1 MQPYLGGWVACEK
14 SPAFV
19 NDPNVSLAVRDRLES
34 RDGSPRP
41 KRFFPFV
48 PTFSLFYPSQDCIM
62 PTLHLRWMLSL
73 LLLLG
78 PAGFVVAQDEFV
90 PRRQSGVPGP
100 PLSPEQA
107 AKKFTVPPG
116 FSMEVVAAEPDI
128 VNPVAMTF
136 DEKGRIWV
144 TESFEYPRHEAGP
157 GRDRVKVLED
167 TNGDGKMDKVTIFAE
182 GLNIPSGIAVGHG
195 GVWVANAPDILFLE
209 DTNGDGKADKQTVV
223 VTGFGRTDTHELP
236 NSLVWGPDGY
246 LYGLNGVFN
255 HSHVKHKGKEY
266 KFTCAM
272 FRIDPR
278 NHDFELFAE
287 GTSNPWGIAFNPEG
301 SAFLSACVI
310 DHLWHLT
317 ETGYYHRQGGPYPP
331 FTWKL
336 ESIVN
341 HKHQAAAYCGITY
354 FDSDAYPEE
363 YRDRLYMGNIHGG
376 CINVDTLER
385 DGSTYFAKPRPDF
398 VTANDVWHMPVAQK
412 TGPDGC
418 LYVLDW
424 YDRFHCY
431 QDAMARPGEVNRDKG
446 RLYRIRYEET
456 PRAESFDLAQESGD
470 QLIERLHSPNLYFRE
485 LAQQILS
492 ERADPADRSKLEALV
507 LGSEAPRKTRL
518 HALYALVGTG
528 KLDTKFHQQLLRH
541 EDPTFRAWGV
551 RAARNMKTP
560 AAEIAARLAELSG
573 DESPDVQ
580 LQVAI
585 AAAKIDAIETI
596 PTLLSVLQQSGK
608 DKLIPPIVWQNLHPL
623 LETDSE
629 TFIDWMRNHGQL
641 DHPSV
646 AQVLPRAVDRIL
658 ATRGLPPEP
667 VAGLVH
673 LLAQQPGS
681 DEQLMV
687 CLRQITERVQS
698 REISGDR
705 LTALRGLLEEA
716 IKPLLTSDKP
726 SDASYQAAMLALS
739 WNDPA
744 AWDVVSK
751 VATSGD
757 ASDEK
762 RIAAL
767 SAMITSGRDEAVKLA
782 TGMLDGS
789 ADSPEFQGQVIQALG
804 RSQNVKV
811 GEVLLAR
818 IDELPAELRPKAIE
832 VLLQRPVWSDSLLTA
847 VEQEKVDRNL
857 LSSNQISRLA
867 ESSDEATLARITELF
882 GQVRT
887 GRNPDRELVVAQMR
901 RLVMTTPGNAQNGK
915 LVHEKLCGQCH
926 KLHGEGFDVGPD
938 ITVNGRGN
946 LEQLLSNVFD
956 PSLVIGKDYQGRTVL
971 TADGRVLSGLLVEDS
986 PSRVVLKLQG
996 AKLETIAREDVE
1008 EMKIS
1013 EVSLMPEGVEK
1024 QLKPEEIAD
1033 LFAFL
1038 TLSKGLDD
1046 AEKERIAGAMHVS
1059 PEKIHLPST
1068 AENLL
1073 LSAEIS
1079 TNVSQFDAGLRGHPA
1094 DPVFDPTKGDFARK
1108 SQWHESGVGMGAGLG
1123 VVSEENA
1130 VTWQALWKEP
1140 VEVNLITLTGTY
1152 PNQPQPNTA
1161 WKIEGRIAGEWKV
1174 LDEGVGGWY
1183 DNGRYFWGW
1192 PGAVGLKVEG
1202 LRVRV
1207 FSPDDKSPIKS
1218 IHFRGEENFSWF
1230 VGNLPAEVGILRE

>member
-1 MQPYLGGWVACEK
+1 ML
-14 SPAFV
+14 
-19 NDPNVSLAVRDRLES
+19 
-34 RDGSPRP
+34 
-41 KRFFPFV
+41 
-48 PTFSLFYPSQDCIM
+48 
-62 PTLHLRWMLSL
+62 TLVL
-73 LLLLG
+73 LVG
-78 PAGFVVAQDEFV
+78 TAGFVVAQEEFV

-116 FSMEVVAAEPDI
+116 FSVEVVAAEPDV

-136 DEKGRIWV
+136 DEKGRVWV
-144 TESFEYPRHEAGP
+144 TESFEYPRHAPGP

-167 TNGDGKMDKVTIFAE
+167 TTGDGKMDKVTIFAE

-209 DTNGDGKADKQTVV
+209 DTDGDGKADKQTVV
-223 VTGFGRTDTHELP
+223 VTGFGRHDTHELP

-255 HSHVKHKGKEY
+255 PSHVKHKGKDY

-272 FRIDPR
+272 FRINPR

-341 HKHQAAAYCGITY
+341 HKHQMAAYCGITY

-363 YRDRLYMGNIHGG
+363 YRDRLYMGNIHAG
-376 CINVDTLER
+376 CLNVDTLQR

-431 QDAMARPGEVNRDKG
+431 QDAMARPDEVNRDKG

-456 PRAESFDLAQESGD
+456 PRAEPFDLAKESGE

-492 ERADPADRSKLEALV
+492 ERAAPADRSKLEAVV
-507 LGSEAPRKTRL
+507 LESDAPRKTRL

-528 KLDTKFHQQLLRH
+528 KLDAAFHQQLLKH
-541 EDPTFRAWGV
+541 EDPTFRAWGI
-551 RAARNMKTP
+551 RAAGNMKTP
-560 AAEIAARLAELSG
+560 AAEIAARVAELAE

-580 LQVAI
+580 LQVVI

-629 TFIDWMRNHGQL
+629 TFIDWMRSHGQL
-641 DHPSV
+641 DHPGV

-716 IKPLLTSDKP
+716 IKPLLANDKP

-789 ADSPEFQGQVIQALG
+789 ADVPEFQGQVIQALG
-804 RSQNVKV
+804 RSQNANV
-811 GEVLLAR
+811 GKVLLAR
-818 IDELPAELRPKAIE
+818 IDKLPAELRPKAIE

-887 GRNPDRELVVAQMR
+887 ARNPDRELVVAQMR

-915 LVHEKLCGQCH
+915 LVHDKLCGQCH
-926 KLHGEGFDVGPD
+926 KLHGEGFEVGPE
-938 ITVNGRGN
+938 ITVNGRGT

-1024 QLKPEEIAD
+1024 QLSPEEIAD

-1046 AEKERIAGAMHVS
+1046 AEQERITGAMHVA
-1059 PEKIHLPST
+1059 PEKVSLPST

-1094 DPVFDPTKGDFARK
+1094 DPVFDPTKGEFARK
-1108 SQWHESGVGMGAGLG
+1108 SQWHESGVGMGADLG

-1130 VTWQALWKEP
+1130 VTWQALWKQP

-1152 PNQPQPNTA
+1152 PNQPQPRTA
-1161 WKIEGRIAGEWKV
+1161 WKIEGRIGGEWKV
-1174 LDEGVGGWY
+1174 LDEGIGGWY

-1192 PGAVGLKVEG
+1192 PGAVGVNIDG

-1207 FSPDDKSPIKS
+1207 FSPDDKTPINS